1 MTDKQSDGK
10 AVLRAF
16 LQQWG
21 GGFQLRSTHSKLHFH
36 HGVLYN
42 VDGSS
47 DDPEINGESW
57 KGLLIRNSIDGE
69 CYVTNVPAPADK
81 THPQFSVGGHMTTI
95 KSGKVPRG
103 GISYLMPL
111 CSWHN
116 HYARNH
122 EAFELRSPKIL
133 KLFGYQL
140 AEPAATFM
148 ARAVDGPA
156 YSMVSV
162 SEHSRTGWTNALTK
176 SETPDDLLRGLA
188 EKEDEQCFIMF
199 EKVEKGGEVFYSICE
214 GNVPD

>member
-1 MTDKQSDGK
+1 MADDIQQGK
-10 AVLRAF
+10 AALRTF
-16 LQQWG
+16 LGNFG
-21 GGFQLRSTHSKLHFH
+21 GATIESTDSKLHFH
-36 HGVLYN
+36 HGALYN

-47 DDPEINGESW
+47 DDPKINGESW
-57 KGLLIRNSIDGE
+57 KGLLIRNGIDGE
-69 CYVTNVPAPADK
+69 CYVTNVPAPSDK
-81 THPQFSVGGHMTTI
+81 SHPCFSVGGHMTTI
-95 KSGKVPRG
+95 ESGKVPHG
-103 GISYLMPL
+103 DISYLMPL

-162 SEHSRTGWTNALTK
+162 AVSPDISKATTIARSKSVAPLLEGLSAVGKEHT
-176 SETPDDLLRGLA
+176 
-188 EKEDEQCFIMF
+188 FIMF
-199 EKVEKGGEVFYSICE
+199 ERLEKNGRVFYKICE
-214 GNVPD
+214 ANVPG